1 MKYDLLKLLS
11 LGLTVGLDLK
21 SKGNSWPVIRDAL
34 EDSLLDQVGLTRS
47 DVDSVIKKDGE

>member
-1 MKYDLLKLLS
+1 MKFDILKLLS
-11 LGLTVGLDLK
+11 LGLTVGLSLK

-34 EDSLLDQVGLTRS
+34 EDSLLDQIGLTRS

>member
-1 MKYDLLKLLS
+1 MKFDLLKLLS
-11 LGLTVGLDLK
+11 LGLTVGLALK
-21 SKGNSWPVIRDAL
+21 SKGNSWPVIRDSL

>member
-1 MKYDLLKLLS
+1 MKFDLLKLLT
-11 LGLTVGLDLK
+11 LGLTVGLALK
-21 SKGNSWPVIRDAL
+21 SKGNSWPVIRDSL

>member
-1 MKYDLLKLLS
+1 MKFDLLKLFS
-11 LGLTVGLDLK
+11 LALTVGLSLK
-21 SKGNSWPVIRDAL
+21 SKGDSWPVIRDSL